1 MLAKKG
7 IKDKK
12 LEDLLKNVKGKGDEI
27 LDDILSKEGKDG
39 KESNSPLKQATNLID
54 D

>member
-39 KESNSPLKQATNLID
+39 IIKFPIKASY
-54 D
+54 